1 MFAII
6 ITSEKIGATREGQKF
21 VLRQGSYGLNL
32 DFYDGG
38 MLPGH
43 SLIFNSEEK
52 ATEIARQVLQAKKRF
67 HQCKAML
74 VEVVRWGLYR
84 DWETLDKLK
93 RKLEG
98 ANDES

>member
-74 VEVVRWGLYR
+74 VEVVR
-84 DWETLDKLK
+84 
-93 RKLEG
+93 EG
-98 ANDES
+98 FDIVEGCFAKTPN